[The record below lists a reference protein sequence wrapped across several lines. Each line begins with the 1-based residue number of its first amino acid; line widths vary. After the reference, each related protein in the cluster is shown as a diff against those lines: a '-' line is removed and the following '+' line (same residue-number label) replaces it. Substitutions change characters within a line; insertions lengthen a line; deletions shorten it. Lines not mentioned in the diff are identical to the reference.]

1 MTEENWKMIQHRVLE
16 RVQEEIIFALEH
28 EPADAENET
37 ESEAWE
43 QLHYVSGLIDE
54 VIEDYRQREKVYK
67 VGWYYLDED
76 SGMYLKCVKKTDNSV
91 WFDECDR
98 NGTGRIEII
107 GKGREEETR
116 RTYRT
121 KA

>member
-1 MTEENWKMIQHRVLE
+1 MTDKNWKMIQHRALE
-16 RVQEEIIFALEH
+16 RVQEEIAFALGH

-37 ESEAWE
+37 ENEVWE

-54 VIEDYRQREKVYK
+54 VIADYRQREKVYK
-67 VGWYYLDED
+67 VGQYYLDED
-76 SGMYLKCVKKTDNSV
+76 SGKYLKCVKRTNNSV

-98 NGTGRIEII
+98 SGTGRLEII
-107 GKGREEETR
+107 GKGKEEKTR

-121 KA
+121 NA